1 MAYQAE
7 IDKLEGRFREKPEQW
22 FAALADAYRKSGDVD
37 MALEVLNAW
46 IDKRPSYTSG
56 HIVLGRCHLDKQQD
70 AVAAEAFEKVLE
82 LDMENV
88 IALKSL
94 SEIAE
99 RKGDS
104 AGARGWLQRLLEVDP
119 MNEEATTAL
128 ERLGEGVEAAEAA
141 EVAGAGDVEG
151 GGEAF
156 GLAGL
161 ADQPRDQPMPAMGF
175 EATELQA
182 PAEFE
187 ADSVTG
193 FEPTGEVAEE
203 LDGVPIDGD
212 AMLKADAIPED
223 VEAEVEEVPVDA
235 APTADL
241 EPPVGEELVVP
252 SIPDTVPEGFEA
264 IKIEPDVDFASLVR
278 EEADEAEPPASTR
291 IPDTLTDETALVMGP
306 ALEAMEGVGAEGAG
320 EVDATEVAEEPEEAG
335 FAFGF
340 APEAAG
346 LPEEDASSDVAFEPR
361 TDESEVDT
369 SEATAR
375 PSEAV
380 PIEFV
385 EQVEEEPE
393 SEVPTVEAMPVE
405 PEAAEPLQLI
415 VPEGGT
421 AAEPDADQRR
431 APEPEPIITETMAQL
446 YASQGLY
453 DDAAAVYRELLVQRP
468 DDPHLLAKLEELEGP
483 PAAGAASESTPTAS
497 LATPATG
504 GQTVRAMLEQVIA
517 GIRATETTGAE
528 GAEGAGQL
536 SEPFFAPADPS
547 SESSEPIDLSD
558 PLSPSDFS
566 FDDFFGGGGEPGPS
580 PEPEP
585 PAASEKP
592 EEPRG
597 PESEDFKDWLK
608 GLKT

>member
-22 FAALADAYRKSGDVD
+22 FAALADAYRKSGEVD

-128 ERLGEGVEAAEAA
+128 ERLGEGVEAAEAE
-141 EVAGAGDVEG
+141 EVVGAGDVEE

-156 GLAGL
+156 GLAGV
-161 ADQPRDQPMPAMGF
+161 ADQPRDRPMPAMGF

-193 FEPTGEVAEE
+193 FEPTGEVADEF
-203 LDGVPIDGD
+203 DGVPIDGD

-223 VEAEVEEVPVDA
+223 VEAGVEEVPVEDV
-235 APTADL
+235 APIADL
-241 EPPVGEELVVP
+241 ELPIGEEPTTP

-278 EEADEAEPPASTR
+278 EDVDEAEPPVTTR
-291 IPDTLTDETALVMGP
+291 VPDTLTDETALVMGP
-306 ALEAMEGVGAEGAG
+306 ALEAMEGVGVEGAEGAG
-320 EVDATEVAEEPEEAG
+320 EVDAAEVAEEPEEAG

-346 LPEEDASSDVAFEPR
+346 LPEEDAPSDVAF
-361 TDESEVDT
+361 
-369 SEATAR
+369 
-375 PSEAV
+375 
-380 PIEFV
+380 
-385 EQVEEEPE
+385 
-393 SEVPTVEAMPVE
+393 
-405 PEAAEPLQLI
+405 
-415 VPEGGT
+415 
-421 AAEPDADQRR
+421 
-431 APEPEPIITETMAQL
+431 
-446 YASQGLY
+446 
-453 DDAAAVYRELLVQRP
+453 
-468 DDPHLLAKLEELEGP
+468 
-483 PAAGAASESTPTAS
+483 
-497 LATPATG
+497 
-504 GQTVRAMLEQVIA
+504 
-517 GIRATETTGAE
+517 
-528 GAEGAGQL
+528 
-536 SEPFFAPADPS
+536 
-547 SESSEPIDLSD
+547 
-558 PLSPSDFS
+558 
-566 FDDFFGGGGEPGPS
+566 
-580 PEPEP
+580 
-585 PAASEKP
+585 
-592 EEPRG
+592 
-597 PESEDFKDWLK
+597 
-608 GLKT
+608 